1 MEYSLC
7 ELKKKQVIN
16 TCNGKKLGKINDTL
30 ISFPSGKIISFE
42 VGSSISFCQENITII
57 PCEIEKI
64 GEDAI
69 LVKYTEGKKID
80 NQVDYD
86 E

>member
-30 ISFPSGKIISFE
+30 ISFPSGKIITASPASNFLFAA
-42 VGSSISFCQENITII
+42 SIASRPFPNFKGNTLKYFSKCLII
-57 PCEIEKI
+57 GI
-64 GEDAI
+64 
-69 LVKYTEGKKID
+69 
-80 NQVDYD
+80 
-86 E
+86 